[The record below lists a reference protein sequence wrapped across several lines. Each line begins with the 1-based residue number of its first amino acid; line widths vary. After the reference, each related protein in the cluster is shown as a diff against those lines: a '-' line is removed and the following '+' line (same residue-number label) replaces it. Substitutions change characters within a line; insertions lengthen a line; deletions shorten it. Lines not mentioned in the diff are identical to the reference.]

1 MTTFE
6 NNDKLMFNDTILG
19 LSNAIKVKNYD
30 DSQIFNIMQTQSTL
44 LNSHKKKRIINKYKL
59 NPK

>member
-6 NNDKLMFNDTILG
+6 NNNKLMFNDTILG
-19 LSNAIKVKNYD
+19 LLNAIKVKNYD

-44 LNSHKKKRIINKYKL
+44 PNSH
-59 NPK
+59 

>member
-44 LNSHKKKRIINKYKL
+44 LNSH
-59 NPK
+59 